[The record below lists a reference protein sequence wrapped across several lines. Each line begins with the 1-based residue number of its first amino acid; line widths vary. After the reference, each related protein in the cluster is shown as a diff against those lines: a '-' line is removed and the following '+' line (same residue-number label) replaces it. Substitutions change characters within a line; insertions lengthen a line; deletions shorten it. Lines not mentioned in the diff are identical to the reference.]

1 MAGSQP
7 SSAMSR
13 STGFLNPADF
23 HRTLAAAGGT
33 PINVAGGFW
42 EYPEDIQIYGV
53 TAATTLA
60 GWSVAAEA
68 SYQKDVPVQIN
79 GNDLLQAAL
88 PGAGPYGAAARRGR
102 AAGRGHGTAGL

>member
-1 MAGSQP
+1 M
-7 SSAMSR
+7 
-13 STGFLNPADF
+13 

-42 EYPEDIQIYGV
+42 EYPEDIQIYGL

-68 SYQKDVPVQIN
+68 SFQKDVPVQIN
-79 GNDLLQAAL
+79 GNDLLRPRCRAPA
-88 PGAGPYGAAARRGR
+88 PMARL
-102 AAGRGHGTAGL
+102 AGRPC